1 MATVKK
7 RSPAKVTDR
16 RAKKR
21 TPSTD
26 RRAVKR
32 PVKKKNK
39 AKKGPSLAV
48 FILLALA
55 LVAFLGYFIFIEEK
69 PDTPPKQEHSIVKKK
84 EEVLP
89 EKPVGKWD
97 YVDDLK
103 TKEVEVDLP
112 EKKASTKR
120 YQMQCGSFRKK
131 TQAES
136 LKAKIAFQGLNSEV
150 RKTGNWYR
158 VILGPYKR
166 KRLAERD
173 KHKMQRAKIYG
184 CAVWLW
190 R

>member
-7 RSPAKVTDR
+7 RSPAKR
-16 RAKKR
+16 
-21 TPSTD
+21 PE

-32 PVKKKNK
+32 PVKKQ
-39 AKKGPSLAV
+39 KKTQKSGSLVIVIIVAA
-48 FILLALA
+48 LLI
-55 LVAFLGYFIFIEEK
+55 VFLGYVIFVDEK
-69 PDTPPKQEHSIVKKK
+69 PATPIVQEHSIVKKK

-97 YVDDLK
+97 YVDGLK
-103 TKEVEVDLP
+103 TKKVEVDLP
-112 EKKASTKR
+112 EKKASTKK
-120 YQMQCGSFRKK
+120 YQMQCGSFRQK

-150 RKTGNWYR
+150 KKTGNWYR